1 MIKPLFLLALLS
13 SLPGAS
19 IRVDAA
25 FTQGVEQKPFSS
37 LKPGDY
43 AWKPEISPAGPVVII
58 VSVPEQ
64 TLYVYRNGLRI
75 GRSTVSTGK
84 TGHAT
89 PTGVFTVL
97 QKQVHHESSL
107 YKGAQTP
114 YMERLTWGGVAMHA
128 GNLPGYPAS
137 HGCVRLPLEFAQKL
151 YSVTGKGTTVI
162 VADSRSA
169 PQSTVHP
176 GLLLSGKAEG
186 AAGPALPAG
195 EFRWQP
201 ELATKGPVSIIV
213 SGADH
218 QAYVYRNGVEIGRAA
233 VNLPSGERLGVQ
245 AFSATAN
252 VNPDGSRE
260 WLAMTG
266 LGTGGKPIDLV
277 KLARRSTFPAAFLQA
292 GRTAIGPGTTL
303 IVTDYPVSRATQ
315 SGPGFNILSASA
327 APGAGSGSR

>member
-1 MIKPLFLLALLS
+1 M
-13 SLPGAS
+13 
-19 IRVDAA
+19 
-25 FTQGVEQKPFSS
+25 
-37 LKPGDY
+37 
-43 AWKPEISPAGPVVII
+43 
-58 VSVPEQ
+58 
-64 TLYVYRNGLRI
+64 
-75 GRSTVSTGK
+75 
-84 TGHAT
+84 
-89 PTGVFTVL
+89 
-97 QKQVHHESSL
+97 
-107 YKGAQTP
+107 
-114 YMERLTWGGVAMHA
+114 
-128 GNLPGYPAS
+128 
-137 HGCVRLPLEFAQKL
+137 
-151 YSVTGKGTTVI
+151 
-162 VADSRSA
+162 
-169 PQSTVHP
+169 
-176 GLLLSGKAEG
+176 
-186 AAGPALPAG
+186 
-195 EFRWQP
+195 
-201 ELATKGPVSIIV
+201 